1 MFEKCPNCLKR
12 VIKGSKFCTHC
23 GEKMPYVAKTKRK
36 KVKTDFIDVDFTDS
50 KKILNRYKSYFLER
64 LKEPTVSM
72 KKSMQK
78 ESFQFGLLQLIIL
91 VIINSFTVLMRY
103 GRMNSAALSTTNMP
117 LLSLFTG
124 TTILQAFFLLSMAIS
139 LYFATN
145 YLKNVPTTFQT
156 IVSRIGGLA
165 TPQLMLSIILFLSVA
180 LKISFLANT
189 LLILILLISLIS
201 LIFYLMSIKNNS
213 AIPVFYTMVL
223 AIAFMVALQ
232 MIGYSLLMRFSTNP
246 QIYPKVIQIILGLY

>member
-12 VIKGSKFCTHC
+12 VVKGSKFCTHC
-23 GEKMPYVAKTKRK
+23 GEKMPHVAKTKRK
-36 KVKTDFIDVDFTDS
+36 KVRKDFIDIDFKNS
-50 KKILNRYKSYFLER
+50 KKIISRYKNYFLER

-78 ESFQFGLLQLIIL
+78 ESFQFGFIQLIIL

-103 GRMNSAALSTTNMP
+103 GRLTNAVLSTVNLP

-124 TTILQAFFLLSMAIS
+124 SVILQVFFLSSMIFS

-145 YLKNVPTTFQT
+145 YLKNVPTTIQT
-156 IVSRIGGLA
+156 IISRIGGLS
-165 TPQLMLSIILFLSVA
+165 TPQLMLSIVLFLSVA
-180 LKISFLANT
+180 LNANFLAT
-189 LLILILLISLIS
+189 TLFLLIFLISLVS
-201 LIFYLMSIKNNS
+201 LNFYLMSIKNNS
-213 AIPVFYTMVL
+213 IIPVFYTMVL

-232 MIGYSLLMRFSTNP
+232 IITYSLLMRFSTNP
-246 QIYPKVIQIILGLY
+246 RIYPEILRIVLDLY